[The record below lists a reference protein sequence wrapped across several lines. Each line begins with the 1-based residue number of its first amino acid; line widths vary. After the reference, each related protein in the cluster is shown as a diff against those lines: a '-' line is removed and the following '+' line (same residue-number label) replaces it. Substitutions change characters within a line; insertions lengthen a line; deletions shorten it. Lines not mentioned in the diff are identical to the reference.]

1 MSKPIVCIAN
11 LDNKSA
17 AEAIIDYAGDFFASI
32 TLEDIPSILKDILD
46 NLKYV
51 GKQVIDK
58 IKDFILNDFWG
69 LVIDTKDIIK
79 SLLNQ
84 QLDKVL
90 NCASRA
96 MDKLEK
102 VLDVL
107 SYVPCLSVA
116 IGVILIVI
124 YICQL
129 DFAAIASVAI
139 CMLGP
144 LKILIKIFPKSKNII
159 NKLMDFLVDFGKRF
173 NDQAKTSLK
182 ALFRKSKLSSTIET
196 PKPNYSYDNNHT
208 LLKITQKKEIPQSI
222 DTTPI
227 IPKTNIVKQQHNQI
241 LESQQVI
248 KKDGING
255 SQTSYEISTNAYLYS
270 HYGAG
275 VYSKTS
281 SNVNKVIKT
290 NSPKV
295 ESLDKTNNK
304 TAKIVTSNGSTKEVS
319 NAERIIGY
327 GSSDYKYN
335 DRILGQG
342 SILNRDYSKY
352 DSLIEKYELTPGDAY
367 EIIWPYNTNI

>member
-1 MSKPIVCIAN
+1 MSKPIVSIAN

-32 TLEDIPSILKDILD
+32 TLEDIPNILKDIID
-46 NLKYV
+46 NLKSV

-84 QLDKVL
+84 QLDKAL

-116 IGVILIVI
+116 IGVILIVV

-129 DFAAIASVAI
+129 DFAAIASAAI

-182 ALFRKSKLSSTIET
+182 ALFRKSKVSSTIET
-196 PKPNYSYDNNHT
+196 PKQNYSYDNNHT

-222 DTTPI
+222 DITPI
-227 IPKTNIVKQQHNQI
+227 TPKTDIVKQQHNQI

-255 SQTSYEISTNAYLYS
+255 SQTSYEISTKAYLYS

-319 NAERIIGY
+319 NAGRIIGY
-327 GSSDYKYN
+327 GSPDYKYN

-342 SILNRDYSKY
+342 SILNRNRISIAEEQMIEYSQMSKY
-352 DSLIEKYELTPGDAY
+352 LPNHLTVM
-367 EIIWPYNTNI
+367 E

>member
-1 MSKPIVCIAN
+1 MSKPIVSIAN

-46 NLKYV
+46 NLKSV

-84 QLDKVL
+84 QLDKAL

-107 SYVPCLSVA
+107 SYIPCLSVA
-116 IGVILIVI
+116 IGVILIVV

-129 DFAAIASVAI
+129 DFAAIASAAI

-144 LKILIKIFPKSKNII
+144 LKILTKIFPKSKNII

-173 NDQAKTSLK
+173 KDQAKTSLK
-182 ALFRKSKLSSTIET
+182 ALIR
-196 PKPNYSYDNNHT
+196 
-208 LLKITQKKEIPQSI
+208 
-222 DTTPI
+222 
-227 IPKTNIVKQQHNQI
+227 
-241 LESQQVI
+241 
-248 KKDGING
+248 
-255 SQTSYEISTNAYLYS
+255 
-270 HYGAG
+270 
-275 VYSKTS
+275 
-281 SNVNKVIKT
+281 
-290 NSPKV
+290 
-295 ESLDKTNNK
+295 NNK
-304 TAKIVTSNGSTKEVS
+304 TKNPVNTPKTIEPEVVNSATNTNSSYIFIGKKFPSSNTSSDIVVPQNTSNSPNTLQSIGLEEYRNGSLT
-319 NAERIIGY
+319 NAASLKRYTENINKGKSLNNNFSQQNNDMSYNSINGL
-327 GSSDYKYN
+327 GSMN
-335 DRILGQG
+335 NANLLGQNII
-342 SILNRDYSKY
+342 SSNTNS
-352 DSLIEKYELTPGDAY
+352 SLIRNNPGIGGINSQYEEYVLLQ
-367 EIIWPYNTNI
+367 NNINPKVQEEYLFRKFVKNDTM

>member
-1 MSKPIVCIAN
+1 MSKPIVSIAN

-46 NLKYV
+46 NLKSV

-84 QLDKVL
+84 QLDKAL

-107 SYVPCLSVA
+107 SYIPCLSVA
-116 IGVILIVI
+116 IGVILIVV

-129 DFAAIASVAI
+129 DFAAIASAAI

-144 LKILIKIFPKSKNII
+144 LKILTKIFPKSKNII

-173 NDQAKTSLK
+173 KDQAKTSLK
-182 ALFRKSKLSSTIET
+182 ALFRKSKVSSTIET
-196 PKPNYSYDNNHT
+196 PNLNYSYDDNYT
-208 LLKITQKKEIPQSI
+208 LLKITQKTEIPQSI

-227 IPKTNIVKQQHNQI
+227 TPKTDIVKQQHNQI
-241 LESQQVI
+241 LESQQVM

-255 SQTSYEISTNAYLYS
+255 AQTSYEISTKAYLYS
-270 HYGAG
+270 HYGTG

-304 TAKIVTSNGSTKEVS
+304 TPNIVTSNSSTREVS
-319 NAERIIGY
+319 NTGRIIGY
-327 GSSDYKYN
+327 GSPDYKYN

-342 SILNRDYSKY
+342 SILNRNRISIAEEQMIEYSQMSKY
-352 DSLIEKYELTPGDAY
+352 LPNHLTVM
-367 EIIWPYNTNI
+367 E

>member
-1 MSKPIVCIAN
+1 MSKPIVNIAN

-32 TLEDIPSILKDILD
+32 TLEDIPNILKDIID
-46 NLKYV
+46 NLKSV

-58 IKDFILNDFWG
+58 ITDFILNDFWG

-84 QLDKVL
+84 HLDKAL

-96 MDKLEK
+96 LDKLEK

-107 SYVPCLSVA
+107 SYIPCLSVA
-116 IGVILIVI
+116 IGIILIVV

-129 DFAAIASVAI
+129 DFAAIASAAI

-144 LKILIKIFPKSKNII
+144 LKIITKIFPKSKNII

-173 NDQAKTSLK
+173 KDQAKTSLK
-182 ALFRKSKLSSTIET
+182 ALFRKSKVSSTIET
-196 PKPNYSYDNNHT
+196 PKQNYSYDNNHT

-227 IPKTNIVKQQHNQI
+227 TPKTDIVKQQHNQI

-255 SQTSYEISTNAYLYS
+255 SQTSYEISTKAYLYS

-304 TAKIVTSNGSTKEVS
+304 TAKIVTSNSSTKEVS
-319 NAERIIGY
+319 NAGRIIGY
-327 GSSDYKYN
+327 GSPDYKYN

-342 SILNRDYSKY
+342 SILNRNRISIAEEQMIEYSQMSKY
-352 DSLIEKYELTPGDAY
+352 LPNHLTVM
-367 EIIWPYNTNI
+367 E

>member
-1 MSKPIVCIAN
+1 MSKPIVSIAN

-46 NLKYV
+46 NLKSV

-84 QLDKVL
+84 QLDKAL

-107 SYVPCLSVA
+107 SYIPCLSVA

-129 DFAAIASVAI
+129 DFAAIASAAI

-144 LKILIKIFPKSKNII
+144 LKILTKIFPKSKNII
-159 NKLMDFLVDFGKRF
+159 NKLTDFLVDFGKRF
-173 NDQAKTSLK
+173 KDQAKTSLR
-182 ALFRKSKLSSTIET
+182 ALIRKNKNTSTKVTNVVNIEYGITKQKRKQIQQNKQQVVMRDGTYGNPNPYEISNNAQIYSTSWVEIYTKPSSNT
-196 PKPNYSYDNNHT
+196 N
-208 LLKITQKKEIPQSI
+208 KIANINKKEIE
-222 DTTPI
+222 TK
-227 IPKTNIVKQQHNQI
+227 PKKENTKR
-241 LESQQVI
+241 E
-248 KKDGING
+248 
-255 SQTSYEISTNAYLYS
+255 TSFSGKSTE
-270 HYGAG
+270 
-275 VYSKTS
+275 KM
-281 SNVNKVIKT
+281 
-290 NSPKV
+290 
-295 ESLDKTNNK
+295 NN
-304 TAKIVTSNGSTKEVS
+304 T
-319 NAERIIGY
+319 ERIIGY
-327 GSSDYKYN
+327 GSPDYNYN

-352 DSLIEKYELTPGDAY
+352 DSLIEKFELTPGDAY

>member
-1 MSKPIVCIAN
+1 MSKPIVNIAN

-32 TLEDIPSILKDILD
+32 TLEDIPNILKDIID
-46 NLKYV
+46 NLKSV

-58 IKDFILNDFWG
+58 ITDFILNDFWG

-84 QLDKVL
+84 HLDKAL

-96 MDKLEK
+96 LDKLEK

-107 SYVPCLSVA
+107 SYIPCLSVA
-116 IGVILIVI
+116 IGIILIVV

-129 DFAAIASVAI
+129 DFAAIASAAI

-144 LKILIKIFPKSKNII
+144 LKIITKIFPKSKNII

-173 NDQAKTSLK
+173 KDQAKTSLK
-182 ALFRKSKLSSTIET
+182 ALIRKNKKASTQVSNVVNFEYGITKQKRKQIQQNQQQVVMRDGTYGTPNPYEITTNAQIYSHSWVEIYNKPSSNTN
-196 PKPNYSYDNNHT
+196 KVA
-208 LLKITQKKEIPQSI
+208 KINKKEIETKS
-222 DTTPI
+222 
-227 IPKTNIVKQQHNQI
+227 
-241 LESQQVI
+241 
-248 KKDGING
+248 KKENTKRE
-255 SQTSYEISTNAYLYS
+255 TSFSGKSTE
-270 HYGAG
+270 
-275 VYSKTS
+275 KM
-281 SNVNKVIKT
+281 
-290 NSPKV
+290 
-295 ESLDKTNNK
+295 NN
-304 TAKIVTSNGSTKEVS
+304 T
-319 NAERIIGY
+319 ERIIGY